1 MDDIRYIKVTRKDA
15 LFINRLMNDKSIM
28 DQLNEVETSINIWD
42 SAIREWEKDTDEVNY
57 IIYEDSVSIGWLGIN
72 NLLSQN
78 KQAFI
83 KVIALLPEY
92 QSRGIGKRIISWA
105 LEELRQIG
113 CKSVGLYTDNTNIPA
128 QKCYKK
134 CGFEITDT
142 VIRKMTNGKN
152 INRIK
157 MEVTL

>member
-1 MDDIRYIKVTRKDA
+1 MEDIIIIKVTRKDA

-28 DQLNEVETSINIWD
+28 ERLNEVETSINIWET
-42 SAIREWEKDTDEVNY
+42 AIREWDKDPDEVNY
-57 IIYEDSVSIGWLGIN
+57 IIYQDTISIGWLGIN
-72 NLLSQN
+72 NLLSPN

-92 QSRGIGKRIISWA
+92 QSRGIGKKIISWA

-152 INRIK
+152 INRVK
-157 MEVTL
+157 MEVNL

>member
-1 MDDIRYIKVTRKDA
+1 MEDIRIIKVTKNDA
-15 LFINRLMNDKSIM
+15 EFINRLMNDKSIM
-28 DQLNEVETSINIWD
+28 ERLNEVETSIHIWEV
-42 SAIREWEKDTDEVNY
+42 AIREWEKDPDEVNY
-57 IIYEDSVSIGWLGIN
+57 IIYEDTVSIGWLGVN

-83 KVIALLPEY
+83 KIIALLPEY
-92 QSRGIGKRIISWA
+92 QSRGIGKRIISRA

-113 CKSVGLYTDNTNIPA
+113 CNSVGLYTDNTNIPA

-152 INRIK
+152 MNRIK

>member
-1 MDDIRYIKVTRKDA
+1 MEDIRIIKVTKNDA
-15 LFINRLMNDKSIM
+15 EFINRLMNDKSIM
-28 DQLNEVETSINIWD
+28 ERLNEVETSIHIWEV
-42 SAIREWEKDTDEVNY
+42 AIREWEKDPDEVNY
-57 IIYEDSVSIGWLGIN
+57 IIYEDTVSIGWLGVN

-83 KVIALLPEY
+83 KIIALLPEY
-92 QSRGIGKRIISWA
+92 QSRGIGKRIISRA

-113 CKSVGLYTDNTNIPA
+113 CNSVGLYTDNTNIPA

-152 INRIK
+152 VNRIK

>member
-1 MDDIRYIKVTRKDA
+1 MEDIIIIKVTRKDA

-28 DQLNEVETSINIWD
+28 ERLNEVETSINIWET
-42 SAIREWEKDTDEVNY
+42 AIREWDKDPDEVNY
-57 IIYEDSVSIGWLGIN
+57 IIYQDTISIGWLGIN
-72 NLLSQN
+72 NLLSPN

-92 QSRGIGKRIISWA
+92 QSRGIGKRIISRA
-105 LEELRQIG
+105 FVELRQMG

-142 VIRKMTNGKN
+142 AIREMANGKN
-152 INRIK
+152 INRVK
-157 MEVTL
+157 MEVIL

>member
-1 MDDIRYIKVTRKDA
+1 MEDIRIIKVTRKDA
-15 LFINRLMNDKSIM
+15 LFINRLMNDKSTM
-28 DQLNEVETSINIWD
+28 ERLNEVETTINVWEA
-42 SAIREWEKDTDEVNY
+42 AIREWEKDPDEVNY
-57 IIYEDSVSIGWLGIN
+57 IIYKDMVSIGWFGIN
-72 NLLSQN
+72 NLLSPN

-83 KVIALLPEY
+83 KIIVLLPEY
-92 QSRGIGKRIISWA
+92 QSRGIGKWIISRA